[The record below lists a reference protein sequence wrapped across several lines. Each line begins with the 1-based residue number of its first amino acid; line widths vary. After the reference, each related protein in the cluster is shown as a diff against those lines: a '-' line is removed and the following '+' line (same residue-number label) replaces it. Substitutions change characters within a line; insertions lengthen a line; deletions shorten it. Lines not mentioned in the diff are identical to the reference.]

1 MLTAGLLVA
10 VVGCKENLSPDKKVS
25 LIEVAPR
32 TARLYTVGQQVE
44 FSVVLT
50 TEAGTAGEG
59 IPVAWVARDA
69 SLIQVSATGVAK
81 SLKKGGSTYVVASA
95 GGKSDS
101 ALVEVPATA
110 CGAVMPAT
118 MTIGQVITDIGA
130 DGFCAAGSGAE
141 YTVVAHNTSLASIGS
156 SSIEIS
162 AVAVGNPPTTYG
174 ASRSVAPAVGG
185 GMASFRRRDIAA
197 ESRHRQNE
205 EATMAPL
212 AAAMRSWYASR
223 SKRATLDLQ
232 VPAVG
237 DLMTINV
244 DIASANGC
252 AAPTAASTISMRVAA
267 VSDAA
272 VVLADPRNP
281 TGGFTDPE
289 YAQFAAMFDSVIY
302 PLDVGTF
309 GTPTDLDA
317 NQRVLLVFT
326 KAVNERTPAG
336 VDYYIGGLTHSRD
349 LAPRSSCAGSNVAEM
364 FYLLVPDPTGT
375 VNTNVFSKS
384 FVTAVTDVTVA
395 HEFQH
400 LINFARRRYLLPG
413 APLPSEELWL
423 NEGLSHIAEELLY
436 YRRTGRTPR
445 ANVGL
450 TEIGAQFD
458 HFANY
463 MSGNFL
469 NYDEYASAPPASS
482 PFRSGDDLMTRG
494 ATWSFLR
501 YAVDQKFPSDGQF
514 WLELANGGQSGQ
526 TGLTNLQNR
535 LGVNAAGLAGM
546 LRDFNVAVYADDYI
560 PGTVAKYTHP
570 SWNMRSIYPGLQG
583 YPQFDYP
590 LTASFLSNGQPL
602 PASISAGGFKLYRF
616 RTLTASDG
624 LVRATGSSGSALPP
638 TISLSV
644 IRTK

>member
-1 MLTAGLLVA
+1 MLIAGLLVA
-10 VVGCKENLSPDKKVS
+10 VAGCKENLSPDKKVS

-44 FSVVLT
+44 FSVALT

-69 SLIQVSATGVAK
+69 SLIQVSATGVAT

-110 CGAVMPAT
+110 CGSVTPT
-118 MTIGQVITDIGA
+118 PMTVGQVITDIGA
-130 DGFCAAGSGAE
+130 AGFCAAGSGAE
-141 YTVVAHNTSLASIGS
+141 YTVVAHNTSLASTGS

-162 AVAVGNPPTTYG
+162 AVAVGSPPTTYG

-185 GMASFRRRDIAA
+185 GMTSFRRRDVAA
-197 ESRHRQNE
+197 EMRHRQNE

-212 AAAMRSWYASR
+212 AAAMRTWYASR
-223 SKRATLDLQ
+223 AKRATLDVQ

-244 DIASANGC
+244 DISSANGC

-281 TGGFTDPE
+281 TGGFTDTE
-289 YAQFAAMFDSVIY
+289 YAQFAAMFDSVVH
-302 PLDVGTF
+302 PLDVSTF
-309 GTPTDLDA
+309 GAPTDLDA

-349 LAPRSSCAGSNVAEM
+349 LAPKSSCAGSNFAEM
-364 FYLLVPDPTGT
+364 FYLLVPDPTGA

-384 FVTAVTDVTVA
+384 FVNAVTDVTVA
-395 HEFQH
+395 HELQH

-450 TEIGAQFD
+450 TEINPQFD
-458 HFANY
+458 LFASY
-463 MSGNFL
+463 MSGDFL
-469 NYDEYASAPPASS
+469 NYDEYAASSSVSS
-482 PFRSGDDLMTRG
+482 PFRSGDDLATRG
-494 ATWSFLR
+494 ATWAFLR
-501 YAVDQKFPSDGQF
+501 YVVDQKFALDGQF
-514 WLELANGGQSGQ
+514 WLDLVNKGE

-560 PGTVAKYTHP
+560 PGTIAKYTHL

-590 LTASFLSNGQPL
+590 LTASFLSNAQPL
-602 PASISAGGFKLYRF
+602 AASISSGGFKLYRF
-616 RTLTASDG
+616 KALTGSDG
-624 LVRATGSSGSALPP
+624 FVRATGSSGSALSS
-638 TISLSV
+638 TITLSV